1 MGFSYSLLSPG
12 DKVLCALSGGADSM
26 YLLCR
31 LVEGAEEGGYQVGAA
46 HYHHGIRAS
55 SAQEEDFV
63 RAWCGSHHIP
73 LYVGHGDVP
82 REAARTG
89 QGMEETARAMR
100 YAFLYDTARREG
112 YTLLA
117 TGHHAGDQAETVL
130 MHLIRGSGL
139 RGLRGI
145 QPRQGMLIR
154 PMLEVT
160 RGEVEAYLRRYH
172 VPHVE
177 DESNT
182 DPAYTRN
189 RMRHEVLPLLGELN
203 PQVVRHMAQAAAK
216 LREDAQL
223 LDTLAQTVTGITVE
237 GGRVVVDIPQL
248 LAQPRPLGVRRLG
261 QVLAQLRIH
270 PSQTYLDGLYELM
283 EKGQSGSRL
292 DLPGYTAQ
300 KSWDCLTITPVQQ
313 KQALQPVVLE
323 DGCTR
328 WGEWRVECHSAIC
341 PQTPGEGLWL
351 RPGTYTLRPRQ
362 VGDTL
367 QLPKRP
373 TKTVKKLMM
382 EKKIPAALRQRL
394 PVLVQGERL
403 AAVALL
409 GTDQDFLAVPG
420 QPARYITITKE
431 NEDHA

>member
-1 MGFSYSLLSPG
+1 MGFSYHLIAPG

-31 LVEGAEEGGYQVGAA
+31 LVEGAKRGGYQVGAA

-55 SAQEEDFV
+55 STQEEEFV
-63 RAWCGSHHIP
+63 RAWCSSHHIP

-82 REAARTG
+82 REAARRG
-89 QGMEETARAMR
+89 QGVEETARAMR
-100 YAFLYDTARREG
+100 YHFLYETARREG

-160 RGEVEAYLRRYH
+160 RGEVEAYVSRYH
-172 VPHVE
+172 IPHVE

-182 DPAYTRN
+182 DPTYTRN
-189 RMRHEVLPLLGELN
+189 RVRHEVLPLLEQIN
-203 PQVVRHMAQAAAK
+203 PQAVRHMAQAAAK

-223 LDTLAQTVTGITVE
+223 LDTLAQTVTGITEE
-237 GGRVVVDIPQL
+237 GDGVVLDISQL
-248 LAQPRPLGVRRLG
+248 LAQPKPLVMRRLA
-261 QVLAQLRIH
+261 QILAQLRIH
-270 PSQTYLDGLYELM
+270 PSQTYLDGLYKLM
-283 EKGQSGSRL
+283 AEGQSGSQL
-292 DLPGYTAQ
+292 HLPGYTAW
-300 KSWDCLTITPVQQ
+300 KSWDCLTITSMGEVEELLPVS
-313 KQALQPVVLE
+313 LE
-323 DGCTR
+323 DGCTL
-328 WGEWRVECHSAIC
+328 WGEWRVECHPAVC
-341 PQTPGEGLWL
+341 PGTPGKGLWL
-351 RPGTYTLRPRQ
+351 TPGDYTLRPRQ

-367 QLPKRP
+367 QLLKRP

-382 EKKIPAALRQRL
+382 EKKIPASLRQRL
-394 PVLVQGERL
+394 PVLAQGERV

-409 GTDQDFLAVPG
+409 GVDQDFLPAPG